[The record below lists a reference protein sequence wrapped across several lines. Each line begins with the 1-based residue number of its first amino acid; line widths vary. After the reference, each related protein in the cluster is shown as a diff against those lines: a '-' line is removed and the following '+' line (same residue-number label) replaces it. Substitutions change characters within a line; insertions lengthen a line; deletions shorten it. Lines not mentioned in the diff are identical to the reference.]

1 MAHQSVGSANSE
13 GPEFELVEPS
23 AAPVI
28 QSMRALGYVPETAVA
43 DIVDNALD
51 AGATRVWIDMVWAE
65 GESYV
70 RIADNGEGLGEQTL
84 RQAMKLGSKDPRA
97 ERRNRELGRFG
108 MGLKTA
114 SFSMGKRLTVLTRHA
129 DGEFIRCWDLDII
142 QETNQWR
149 LRRQAFA
156 ESMERLGEIPG
167 ETGTVV
173 LVEKLDRLSPA
184 PYTTKRREKFF
195 DQISVVEAHLQMVF
209 HRFLEGANK
218 LQMCLNGNQL
228 EPWDPFGSR
237 LPATQEMPRE
247 DLPVDGKIVGIQ
259 GFILPHHSRIED
271 AEYQGLAG
279 PHNWFDHQG
288 FYIYRNQRMLVA
300 GGWLGLFAKDEPSQL
315 ARIRV
320 DIDQNSDFDWQI
332 DVRKSVARPPQEVL
346 GHLKRWAEQAR
357 KLSHRAY
364 YHRGKRSGG
373 STRPKGL
380 PSPDEVWVKT
390 VRRGM
395 PRYDIDTHH
404 PLMEMLRQECT
415 EEGRKLL
422 RVLVRTLQEFNPAN
436 NINFSPDSTPL
447 LDEAIITEGDR
458 ESILTIASVYTTLMT
473 FQEAALQI
481 KAMPNFSRYALPEI
495 LRVIKEGAK

>member
-1 MAHQSVGSANSE
+1 MAGVVQDSRES
-13 GPEFELVEPS
+13 PDPDFDIVEPS
-23 AAPVI
+23 ASPVI

-43 DIVDNALD
+43 DIVDNSLD
-51 AGATRVWIDMVWAE
+51 ANATRIWIDMVWSE

-70 RIADNGEGLGEQTL
+70 RIADNGEGLDERTL
-84 RQAMKLGSKDPRA
+84 VQAMKLGSKDPRA

-114 SFSMGKRLTVLTRHA
+114 SFSMGKRLTVLTRHM
-129 DGEFIRCWDLDII
+129 GGQHVRCWDLDVI

-149 LRRQAFA
+149 LRREAFP
-156 ESMERLGEIPG
+156 ESRERLGEIPG

-173 LVEKLDRLSPA
+173 LIEKLDRLAPT
-184 PYTTKRREKFF
+184 PYTLKRREKFF
-195 DQISVVEAHLQMVF
+195 DQITVVEAHLQMVF
-209 HRFLEGANK
+209 HRFLEATNK
-218 LQMCLNGNQL
+218 VEVYLNGNPL
-228 EPWDPFGSR
+228 VPWDPFGAR

-247 DLPVDGKIVGIQ
+247 DLPVDGKIVTIQ
-259 GFILPHHSRIED
+259 GFILPHHSRIEEN
-271 AEYQGLAG
+271 AYQDLAG
-279 PHNWFDHQG
+279 PHKWFDHQG
-288 FYIYRNQRMLVA
+288 FYIYRNQRMLVT
-300 GGWLGLFAKDEPSQL
+300 GGWLGLYQKDEPSQL

-364 YHRGKRSGG
+364 YHRGKRSGN
-373 STRPKGL
+373 TVKPKGI

-390 VRRGM
+390 IMQGA

-404 PLMEMLRQECT
+404 PLMEMLRQECS

-422 RVLVRTLQEFNPAN
+422 RVLIRTLQEFNPAN
-436 NINFSPDSTPL
+436 NIHFGPESTPL
-447 LDEAIITEGDR
+447 LDEAIITEEDR
-458 ESILTIASVYTTLMT
+458 ESIVAIASVYTTMMT
-473 FQEAALQI
+473 FQEAALQL
-481 KAMPNFSRYALPEI
+481 KAMPHYVRYALPEI
-495 LRVIKEGAK
+495 LRVMKEGVK